1 MKPRFV
7 GCDIE
12 LLACDL
18 SISSW
23 PCSSRPST
31 PLNLHGIE
39 TWVAG
44 TSPAMTRQGLRG
56 YEAAREGQMRRR
68 AFLVLVGGTVASS
81 LALRRA
87 AAQAYPT
94 RPVTLV
100 IPFPPGGGNDALG
113 RMVADKMS
121 KSLGQQIVVDNRG
134 GAGGTIAT
142 RAVARSAPDGYTILL
157 AYTGTLAI
165 NPSLYA
171 NPGYDPRKDLA
182 PIGLIAGL
190 PSVLVVHPTLPVRS
204 VAELIAFAKA
214 RPGRIDY
221 AFVPGTVGHITTEL
235 FANIAGIEITRI
247 PYKGNGPAMTDLLGG
262 HVSMMFLSILPVLEH
277 VRAGTL
283 NALAVTSAARSELLP
298 EVPTIAQAGV
308 PGFSAV
314 IHYGLLAPPGAPRDI
329 IARLNAALREA
340 LSADDVRARLA
351 AEGAVPLPGTPEDY
365 AADIDGEET
374 KWGALVRRLNL
385 KVE

>member
-1 MKPRFV
+1 M
-7 GCDIE
+7 I
-12 LLACDL
+12 
-18 SISSW
+18 
-23 PCSSRPST
+23 
-31 PLNLHGIE
+31 
-39 TWVAG
+39 
-44 TSPAMTRQGLRG
+44 
-56 YEAAREGQMRRR
+56 RRV
-68 AFLVLVGGTVASS
+68 FMGLVGGAVASA
-81 LALRRA
+81 LAPRRS

-121 KSLGQQIVVDNRG
+121 RSLGQQIVVDNRG

-142 RAVARSAPDGYTILL
+142 RAVARSAPDGHTILL
-157 AYTGTLAI
+157 GYTGTLAI

-171 NPGYDPRKDLA
+171 NPGYDPRKDFA
-182 PIGLIAGL
+182 PIGLIGEL
-190 PSVLVVHPTLPVRS
+190 SSVLVVHPSLPVRS
-204 VAELIAFAKA
+204 VAELIAYAKA

-235 FANIAGIEITRI
+235 FASIAGIEITRI
-247 PYKGNGPAMTDLLGG
+247 PYKGNGPALTDLIGG
-262 HVSMMFLSILPVLEH
+262 HVSMMFLSILPILEH

-283 NALAVTSAARSELLP
+283 NALAVTNATRSRLLP
-298 EVPTIAQAGV
+298 NVPTVAQSGV

-314 IHYGLLAPPGAPRDI
+314 IHYGLLAPPGTPRDI
-329 IARLNAALREA
+329 IERLNAALVAA

-351 AEGAVPLPGTPEDY
+351 AEGGEPLPGTPQDY
-365 AADIDGEET
+365 AADIDSEEI
-374 KWGALVRRLNL
+374 KWGALVRKLNL

>member
-1 MKPRFV
+1 MPMKPRSV
-7 GCDIE
+7 GCDT
-12 LLACDL
+12 AR
-18 SISSW
+18 
-23 PCSSRPST
+23 SR
-31 PLNLHGIE
+31 I
-39 TWVAG
+39 
-44 TSPAMTRQGLRG
+44 
-56 YEAAREGQMRRR
+56 RRR
-68 AFLVLVGGTVASS
+68 AFIGLVGAAVVSS
-81 LALRRA
+81 LAPRPA
-87 AAQAYPT
+87 AAQTYPT

-121 KSLGQQIVVDNRG
+121 KSLGQQVVVDNRG

-171 NPGYDPRKDLA
+171 NPGYDPRKDFA

-190 PSVLVVHPTLPVRS
+190 PSVLVVHPMLPVRS

-235 FANIAGIEITRI
+235 FANTAGIDFTRI

-262 HVSMMFLSILPVLEH
+262 HVAMMFLSILPVLEH

-314 IHYGLLAPPGAPRDI
+314 IHYGLLAPPGTPRDI
-329 IARLNAALREA
+329 VGRLNAALSEA
-340 LSADDVRARLA
+340 LAADDVRARLA
-351 AEGAVPLPGTPEDY
+351 AEGVVPLPGTPADY
-365 AADIDGEET
+365 AADIDAEET
-374 KWGALVRRLNL
+374 RWGALVRKLNL

>member
-1 MKPRFV
+1 M
-7 GCDIE
+7 
-12 LLACDL
+12 
-18 SISSW
+18 
-23 PCSSRPST
+23 
-31 PLNLHGIE
+31 
-39 TWVAG
+39 
-44 TSPAMTRQGLRG
+44 
-56 YEAAREGQMRRR
+56 MRRR
-68 AFLVLVGGTVASS
+68 TFMSLAAGALASS
-81 LALRRA
+81 LAPRFT
-87 AAQAYPT
+87 AAQAYPA

-121 KSLGQQIVVDNRG
+121 KSLGQQIVVENRG

-142 RAVARSAPDGYTILL
+142 RAVARSAADGYTILL

-171 NPGYDPRKDLA
+171 NPGYDPRRDFA

-235 FANIAGIEITRI
+235 FASTAGIDFTRI

-262 HVSMMFLSILPVLEH
+262 HVAMMFLSILPVLEH

-283 NALAVTSAARSELLP
+283 KALAVTSAARSELLP
-298 EVPTIAQAGV
+298 QVPTIAQAGL

-314 IHYGLLAPPGAPRDI
+314 IHYGLLAPPGTPRGI
-329 IARLNAALREA
+329 IDQLNAALREA
-340 LSADDVRARLA
+340 LAANDVRARLA
-351 AEGAVPLPGTPEDY
+351 AEGAAPLPGTPADY
-365 AADIDGEET
+365 AADIDTEET
-374 KWGALVRRLNL
+374 KWGALVRKLNL
-385 KVE
+385 RLE

>member
-1 MKPRFV
+1 MSLVSGAMSASFAPR
-7 GCDIE
+7 
-12 LLACDL
+12 
-18 SISSW
+18 
-23 PCSSRPST
+23 P
-31 PLNLHGIE
+31 
-39 TWVAG
+39 
-44 TSPAMTRQGLRG
+44 
-56 YEAAREGQMRRR
+56 
-68 AFLVLVGGTVASS
+68 
-81 LALRRA
+81 A

-142 RAVARSAPDGYTILL
+142 RAVARSTPDGYTILL
-157 AYTGTLAI
+157 AYTGTL
-165 NPSLYA
+165 
-171 NPGYDPRKDLA
+171 GYEPRKDFA

-190 PSVLVVHPTLPVRS
+190 PSVLVVHPSLPVRS

-235 FANIAGIEITRI
+235 FASTAAIDFTRI
-247 PYKGNGPAMTDLLGG
+247 PYKGNGPALTDLLGG
-262 HVSMMFLSILPVLEH
+262 HVAMMFLSILPVLEH
-277 VRAGTL
+277 VRGRTL

-314 IHYGLLAPPGAPRDI
+314 IHYGLLAPPATSRDI
-329 IARLNAALREA
+329 IGRLNAALNEA
-340 LSADDVRARLA
+340 LGADDVRARLA
-351 AEGAVPLPGTPEDY
+351 AEGAVPLPGTPADY
-365 AADIDGEET
+365 AADIDTEET
-374 KWGALVRRLNL
+374 RWGALVRRLNL

>member
-1 MKPRFV
+1 M
-7 GCDIE
+7 
-12 LLACDL
+12 
-18 SISSW
+18 
-23 PCSSRPST
+23 
-31 PLNLHGIE
+31 
-39 TWVAG
+39 
-44 TSPAMTRQGLRG
+44 
-56 YEAAREGQMRRR
+56 
-68 AFLVLVGGTVASS
+68 S
-81 LALRRA
+81 LAGGVLASLRAPRTV

-121 KSLGQQIVVDNRG
+121 KSLGQQVVVENRG

-142 RAVARSAPDGYTILL
+142 RAVARSAADGYTILL

-165 NPSLYA
+165 NPSLYS
-171 NPGYDPRKDLA
+171 NPGYDPRKDFA

-190 PSVLVVHPTLPVRS
+190 PSVLVVHPSLPVRS

-235 FANIAGIEITRI
+235 FANTAGIDFTRI

-262 HVSMMFLSILPVLEH
+262 HVAMMFLSILPVLEH

-298 EVPTIAQAGV
+298 EVPTIAQAGL

-314 IHYGLLAPPGAPRDI
+314 IHYGLLAPLGTPREVI
-329 IARLNAALREA
+329 GELNRALGDA

-351 AEGAVPLPGTPEDY
+351 AEGTVPLAGTPADY
-365 AADIDGEET
+365 AADIDAEET
-374 KWGALVRRLNL
+374 RWGALVRKLNL

>member
-1 MKPRFV
+1 
-7 GCDIE
+7 
-12 LLACDL
+12 
-18 SISSW
+18 
-23 PCSSRPST
+23 
-31 PLNLHGIE
+31 
-39 TWVAG
+39 
-44 TSPAMTRQGLRG
+44 
-56 YEAAREGQMRRR
+56 MRRR
-68 AFLVLVGGTVASS
+68 TFMS
-81 LALRRA
+81 LAGGALASLRAPRTA
-87 AAQAYPT
+87 IAQAYPI

-121 KSLGQQIVVDNRG
+121 KSLGQQIVVENRG
-134 GAGGTIAT
+134 GAGGIIAT

-165 NPSLYA
+165 NPSLYG
-171 NPGYDPRKDLA
+171 NPGYDPRKDFA

-235 FANIAGIEITRI
+235 FANTAGIDFTRI

-262 HVSMMFLSILPVLEH
+262 HVAMMFLSILPVLEH

-298 EVPTIAQAGV
+298 EVPTIAQAGL
-308 PGFSAV
+308 PGFAAV
-314 IHYGLLAPPGAPRDI
+314 IHYGLLAPPGTARDI
-329 IARLNAALREA
+329 IGELNMALRDA

-351 AEGAVPLPGTPEDY
+351 IEGAVALPGTPTDY
-365 AADIDGEET
+365 AADIDAEET
-374 KWGALVRRLNL
+374 RWGALVRRLNL
-385 KVE
+385 KME

>member
-1 MKPRFV
+1 
-7 GCDIE
+7 
-12 LLACDL
+12 
-18 SISSW
+18 
-23 PCSSRPST
+23 
-31 PLNLHGIE
+31 
-39 TWVAG
+39 
-44 TSPAMTRQGLRG
+44 
-56 YEAAREGQMRRR
+56 MRRR
-68 AFLVLVGGTVASS
+68 EFIVLLGGAVASS
-81 LALRRA
+81 FAAGPA
-87 AAQAYPT
+87 AAQAYPS

-121 KSLGQQIVVDNRG
+121 RAIGQQIVVDNRG

-142 RAVARSAPDGYTILL
+142 RVVARSTPDGHTILL

-190 PSVLVVHPTLPVRS
+190 SSVLVVHPSLPIRS

-214 RPGRIDY
+214 RPGKIDY

-235 FANIAGIEITRI
+235 FADTAGIKVTRI
-247 PYKGNGPAMTDLLGG
+247 PYKGNGPAMTDLIGG
-262 HVSMMFLSILPVLEH
+262 HVTMMFLSILPVLEH
-277 VRAGTL
+277 VRAGAL
-283 NALAVTSAARSELLP
+283 RALAVTSAGRSDLLP
-298 EVPTIAQAGV
+298 DVPTIAQSGV
-308 PGFSAV
+308 PGFSAA
-314 IHYGLLAPPGAPRDI
+314 IHYGLLAPAGTSRDVI
-329 IARLNAALREA
+329 DRLNTALFAA

-365 AADIDGEET
+365 AADIDAEET
-374 KWGALVRRLNL
+374 RWGALVRKLNL

>member
-1 MKPRFV
+1 
-7 GCDIE
+7 
-12 LLACDL
+12 
-18 SISSW
+18 
-23 PCSSRPST
+23 
-31 PLNLHGIE
+31 
-39 TWVAG
+39 
-44 TSPAMTRQGLRG
+44 
-56 YEAAREGQMRRR
+56 MRRR
-68 AFLVLVGGTVASS
+68 AFTGLAGAA
-81 LALRRA
+81 LALSLFPRPA
-87 AAQAYPT
+87 AAQAYPI

-100 IPFPPGGGNDALG
+100 IPFPPGGGNGALG
-113 RMVADKMS
+113 RMVADRMS
-121 KSLGQQIVVDNRG
+121 KSLGQQVVVENRG

-142 RAVARSAPDGYTILL
+142 RALARSAPDGYTILL

-171 NPGYDPRKDLA
+171 NPGYDPRNDFA

-190 PSVLVVHPTLPVRS
+190 PSVLVVHPTLAVRS

-214 RPGRIDY
+214 QPGRIDY

-235 FANIAGIEITRI
+235 FSSVAGINFTRI

-262 HVSMMFLSILPVLEH
+262 HVSMMFLSILPVLEQ

-283 NALAVTSAARSELLP
+283 HALAVTSAARSELLP

-314 IHYGLLAPPGAPRDI
+314 IHYGLLAPPGTSRDI
-329 IARLNAALREA
+329 IVRLNGALRDA
-340 LSADDVRARLA
+340 LAADDARARLV

-365 AADIDGEET
+365 AADIDIEET
-374 KWGALVRRLNL
+374 KWGALVRKLNL